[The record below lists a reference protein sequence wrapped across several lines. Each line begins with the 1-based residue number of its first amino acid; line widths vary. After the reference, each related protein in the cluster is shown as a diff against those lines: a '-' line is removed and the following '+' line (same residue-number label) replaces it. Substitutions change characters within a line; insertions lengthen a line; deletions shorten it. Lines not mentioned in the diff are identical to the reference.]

1 MLIIIPALTGVL
13 YFVDLYF
20 VLVRSEKPGQA
31 GLQLIYYMPGAG
43 GKCSKINCLQI
54 CLTCAV
60 GVYSAMFMCNVY
72 PRQTF
77 YPLFLGSLIEAA
89 GITALSWALNHGQIT
104 TIYITI
110 ALAGCGTGLRLM
122 PGSLHAIAFF
132 PNNIAAVVSLMGF
145 AIPCG
150 YTLSMTIMN
159 TVFNN
164 KAKIPSSSSINS
176 TSTSTYLQ
184 SLSDLPTD
192 VQDAIR
198 NDAKIGVVYAF
209 ISILP
214 FMWLSVLA
222 AASFGNVR
230 ITRNRKV
237 DEAGQTDFS
246 ENIIESS
253 FLLGLIRWNSRGK
266 EDRNASKQG
275 ETELNEMETKHAN
288 TVKVFSTV
296 A

>member
-1 MLIIIPALTGVL
+1 M
-13 YFVDLYF
+13 
-20 VLVRSEKPGQA
+20 
-31 GLQLIYYMPGAG
+31 
-43 GKCSKINCLQI
+43 
-54 CLTCAV
+54 
-60 GVYSAMFMCNVY
+60 
-72 PRQTF
+72 
-77 YPLFLGSLIEAA
+77 
-89 GITALSWALNHGQIT
+89 
-104 TIYITI
+104 
-110 ALAGCGTGLRLM
+110 
-122 PGSLHAIAFF
+122 
-132 PNNIAAVVSLMGF
+132 
-145 AIPCG
+145 
-150 YTLSMTIMN
+150 
-159 TVFNN
+159 
-164 KAKIPSSSSINS
+164 
-176 TSTSTYLQ
+176 
-184 SLSDLPTD
+184 
-192 VQDAIR
+192 QDAIR
-198 NDAKIGVVYAF
+198 NNAKIGVVYAF